1 MKAIKL
7 TEEHK
12 KKLLEMCN
20 KLFPKHCKFEF
31 FTEDLRFL
39 NEETDE
45 FLTFIHWFEFVFLY
59 LVSALQNKMS
69 DDQVWSYMPP
79 YVGNVYGWTE
89 GRKWTFY
96 TKFMFHYPKA
106 IHGGSDFP
114 INPIDYLYEEFKK
127 LK

>member
-1 MKAIKL
+1 MKAIEL

-45 FLTFIHWFEFVFLY
+45 FLTFIHWFEFCMTH
-59 LVSALQNKMS
+59 LQNQILIVASNLNKS
-69 DDQVWSYMPP
+69 DVLEYEFFSKLTDSWYES
-79 YVGNVYGWTE
+79 
-89 GRKWTFY
+89 
-96 TKFMFHYPKA
+96 H
-106 IHGGSDFP
+106 P
-114 INPIDYLYEEFKK
+114 INFLYEEFKK